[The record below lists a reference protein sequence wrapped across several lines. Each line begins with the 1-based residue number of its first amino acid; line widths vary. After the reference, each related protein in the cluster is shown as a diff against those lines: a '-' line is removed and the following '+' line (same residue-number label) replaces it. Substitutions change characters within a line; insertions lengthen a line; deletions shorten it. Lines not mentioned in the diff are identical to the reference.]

1 MDNFNFKKYLK
12 EGKLNKPLK
21 EFTDYG
27 QEGTYPKKEKPGDMF
42 QQKEVE
48 ELFPIAFS
56 SKDDKDFR
64 DKLAQHADWT
74 EQSGMNNTF
83 VHVQYHETKNLP
95 DDYFIYQT
103 QHYNTNYDDFRN
115 PRFTILSI
123 TKNRDT
129 DKEEDLGSYIVSTPE
144 YIKDIRALDA
154 RDKLGRA
161 VSEAMGIN
169 DPVLVAMRAAKSKAD
184 RTSKMLSQPKST
196 LTYDK
201 KVKLDFLKKERAQ
214 LMRDMEQEAEPEGG
228 PIADEYGSKLNRIDA
243 AIAKLEGRKEMTY
256 DQAVGRDRNLREAYE
271 IGDEVILR
279 GGSTVTDILKVV
291 DMRRMFGSNLMA
303 YKVEFPDGRVAEYDE
318 TQLSLNP
325 GFAQDLETRADDYFS
340 EPLKEFIGGDL
351 EKRNE
356 SLYDKLVPGMGKADT
371 QEGEMLRAINRI
383 IYRYYNDGDEYFRG
397 YGTETA
403 GPAHS
408 FLVNANTGVR
418 SAMEKIFGDGTNYEE
433 TIQDAL
439 EHILSHIEAKQ
450 GKYTPNTE
458 DMFSYEAEFEDEEDY
473 EDDYY
478 DEDEYYQ

>member
-1 MDNFNFKKYLK
+1 MFNFKKFLK
-12 EGKLNKPLK
+12 EGGVEKYLLEAQFGNDIESRYQYIRPLMSRLPDSARTEAMIDGMEEARAEDDK
-21 EFTDYG
+21 MAFDFYFVETMKMLGMETELMEADLFDNLAENDNVLDEFLQMPA
-27 QEGTYPKKEKPGDMF
+27 QEEEEEGED
-42 QQKEVE
+42 EVE
-48 ELFPIAFS
+48 ITINMAE
-56 SKDDKDFR
+56 SK
-64 DKLAQHADWT
+64 
-74 EQSGMNNTF
+74 
-83 VHVQYHETKNLP
+83 
-95 DDYFIYQT
+95 
-103 QHYNTNYDDFRN
+103 YN
-115 PRFTILSI
+115 
-123 TKNRDT
+123 
-129 DKEEDLGSYIVSTPE
+129 
-144 YIKDIRALDA
+144 
-154 RDKLGRA
+154 
-161 VSEAMGIN
+161 
-169 DPVLVAMRAAKSKAD
+169 
-184 RTSKMLSQPKST
+184 
-196 LTYDK
+196 
-201 KVKLDFLKKERAQ
+201 
-214 LMRDMEQEAEPEGG
+214 
-228 PIADEYGSKLNRIDA
+228 
-243 AIAKLEGRKEMTY
+243 
-256 DQAVGRDRNLREAYE
+256 
-271 IGDEVILR
+271 IGDEVIFKGNFR
-279 GGSTVTDILKVV
+279 PTDKDTLKVI

-303 YKVEFPDGRVAEYDE
+303 YTVEFPDGRTAEYDE

-478 DEDEYYQ
+478 DEEEEYYEK

>member
-1 MDNFNFKKYLK
+1 
-12 EGKLNKPLK
+12 
-21 EFTDYG
+21 
-27 QEGTYPKKEKPGDMF
+27 
-42 QQKEVE
+42 
-48 ELFPIAFS
+48 
-56 SKDDKDFR
+56 
-64 DKLAQHADWT
+64 
-74 EQSGMNNTF
+74 
-83 VHVQYHETKNLP
+83 
-95 DDYFIYQT
+95 
-103 QHYNTNYDDFRN
+103 
-115 PRFTILSI
+115 
-123 TKNRDT
+123 
-129 DKEEDLGSYIVSTPE
+129 
-144 YIKDIRALDA
+144 
-154 RDKLGRA
+154 
-161 VSEAMGIN
+161 
-169 DPVLVAMRAAKSKAD
+169 
-184 RTSKMLSQPKST
+184 
-196 LTYDK
+196 
-201 KVKLDFLKKERAQ
+201 
-214 LMRDMEQEAEPEGG
+214 
-228 PIADEYGSKLNRIDA
+228 
-243 AIAKLEGRKEMTY
+243 MTY

-383 IYRYYNDGDEYFRG
+383 VYRYYNDGDEYIRG